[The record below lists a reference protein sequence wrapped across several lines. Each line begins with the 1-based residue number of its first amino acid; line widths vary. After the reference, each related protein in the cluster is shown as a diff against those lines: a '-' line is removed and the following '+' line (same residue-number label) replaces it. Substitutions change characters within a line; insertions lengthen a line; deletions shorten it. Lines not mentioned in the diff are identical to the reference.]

1 MWSASG
7 WLMSQRWLLHWTV
20 KSVQHCQ
27 DLNSNECNPAIDFA
41 RHVKNNALKIVP
53 ENQTFRTTFTTFGA
67 STTMSQE
74 VFGEIEEFTC
84 QVYTDTKV
92 AVVNDH
98 RFQISKPTSNQETS
112 LDAVL
117 TINKRLDKMD
127 KINTQ
132 KNICHNLIIMMP
144 RCTT

>member
-1 MWSASG
+1 
-7 WLMSQRWLLHWTV
+7 V

-27 DLNSNECNPAIDFA
+27 DLNSNGCNPAIAFA

-53 ENQTFRTTFTTFGA
+53 ENQTFRKTFTTFGA

-84 QVYTDTKV
+84 QVYTDT
-92 AVVNDH
+92 N
-98 RFQISKPTSNQETS
+98 QISKPTSNQETS

-117 TINKRLDKMD
+117 TINKRLDKVD
-127 KINTQ
+127 QINTQ
-132 KNICHNLIIMMP
+132 KNICHNLITLMP